1 MPNVPPDGHSDSAT
15 GLHYQEFGSGDPILA
30 IHGLGASSYSWRKLK
45 DRLPDHKLILIDL
58 KGHGESFKP
67 RDTSYSIPD
76 QAELVLQFI
85 REHDLRNLTLMGNS
99 YGGAVSLMVA
109 IRLCNEEPERL
120 SKLILICSGGYNQDL
135 PWHLKLLRA
144 PLLGSLSL
152 YLFPATLNTLTV
164 LRYSYYKK
172 RLITWKQCKAYA
184 APICSPGG
192 RHALIQVAKQAVPDN
207 FEELTAQYP
216 TISVP
221 TLLIWGRND
230 RVIPLSIAEQLNR
243 DIPNSK
249 LVVLDNV
256 GHVPQEEKPEETIA
270 ALLNFLNDHSGEAV

>member
-1 MPNVPPDGHSDSAT
+1 MSNVSPDSHSNSAT
-15 GLHYQEFGSGDPILA
+15 RLHYEELGSGDPILA
-30 IHGLGASSYSWRKLK
+30 IHGLGASNYTWRNLR
-45 DRLPDHKLILIDL
+45 DRLPGHKLILLDL

-67 RDTSYSIPD
+67 RDTNYSIPD

-135 PWHLKLLRA
+135 PWHLKLIRA
-144 PLLGSLSL
+144 PVLGWLAL
-152 YLFPATLNTLTV
+152 HLMPATLNTLTV
-164 LRYSYYKK
+164 LRYSYYNK

-184 APICSPGG
+184 APIYSPGG

-207 FEELTAQYP
+207 FEELIAQYP
-216 TISVP
+216 GISVP
-221 TLLIWGRND
+221 TLLVWGRND
-230 RVIPLSIAEQLNR
+230 RVIPLSVGERFNG

-270 ALLNFLNDHSGEAV
+270 VVVKFLEDPSNVR